1 MVKVSKRKVVDY
13 SVMLEEISPDNV
25 LAMSEAIALRETKF
39 LIGYM
44 HTYMQKMNTA
54 LYVDLKN
61 KSTVSH
67 LISDSYDLVQECAV
81 YLCEHFG
88 EHLQDVIGYDKKGK
102 AITVRIACV
111 KKMMKLVNRKTSDN
125 YRSVSLE
132 TLTPVSEPS
141 IEMPEEDTQDY
152 TVYDSIVENLNLTDN
167 MRTALDCRMAGL
179 SYPEIGRILERA
191 QATVYEYFIK
201 MRKRY
206 ADRKTAWKA
215 LSLFVSS
222 FLFLHEKQ
230 RRSDGHVV
238 KNLKNFFKGAKN
250 LRV

>member
-1 MVKVSKRKVVDY
+1 MVKEVNRRKVVDY
-13 SVMLEEISPDNV
+13 SVLLEEISPDNV

-54 LYVDLKN
+54 LYVDLRN
-61 KSTVSH
+61 KSNVSH

-81 YLCEHFG
+81 FLCEHYG
-88 EHLQDVIGYDKKGK
+88 QHLSDIIGYDKKGK

-111 KKMMKLVNRKTSDN
+111 KKMMKFVNRKTSDN

-132 TLTPVSEPS
+132 TLTPVSEPF
-141 IEMPEEDTQDY
+141 IEIPEEDTQDY
-152 TVYDSIVENLNLTDN
+152 TVYDSIIENLNLTDN

-206 ADRKTAWKA
+206 M
-215 LSLFVSS
+215 
-222 FLFLHEKQ
+222 EIY
-230 RRSDGHVV
+230 G
-238 KNLKNFFKGAKN
+238 
-250 LRV
+250 